1 MPILLYNLTW
11 MIFNCLLAVIPI
23 LFGYFFLA
31 TNNIFYKLLSGFL
44 WLIFLPNTIYIF
56 TDLIHIFEQWDKVAS
71 YDRPLLLLQYI
82 LLEAI
87 GLSSFIMAMKPFEK
101 FINGLKLKKNNR
113 VWIVI
118 LFNFLIAFGMVLG
131 RVQRVNSWDI
141 FLSYE
146 KVSTSIVQA
155 VTTPQYVGLIVL
167 FGLFCN
173 FFYFLFKDSLY
184 RATVKMMRIFT

>member
-1 MPILLYNLTW
+1 